1 MAMQIR
7 NNVSWIGKIDWE
19 LRKFHGDDACAAYGT
34 PKRRALN
41 PASNMGESWPAS

>member
-19 LRKFHGDDACAAYGT
+19 LRKFHGDDGLRCLWNPEAKSIESCVEYG
-34 PKRRALN
+34 
-41 PASNMGESWPAS
+41 